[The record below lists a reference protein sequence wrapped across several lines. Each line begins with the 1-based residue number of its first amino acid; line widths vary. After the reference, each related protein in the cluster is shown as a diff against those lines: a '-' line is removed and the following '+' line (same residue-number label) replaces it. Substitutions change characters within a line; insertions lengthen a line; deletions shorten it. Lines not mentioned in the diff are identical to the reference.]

1 MTVNHREL
9 PATGVPGLER
19 PNSLSGSDVNM
30 GRGDRRGLEEGVCRL
45 VWPKSDISKIFW
57 GK

>member
-57 GK
+57 G